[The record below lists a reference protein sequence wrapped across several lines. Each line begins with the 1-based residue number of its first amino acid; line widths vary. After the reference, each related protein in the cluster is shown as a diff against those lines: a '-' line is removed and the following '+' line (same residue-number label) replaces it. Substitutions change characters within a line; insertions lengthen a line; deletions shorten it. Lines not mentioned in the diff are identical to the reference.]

1 MYDRSIQMKNLSQ
14 GYTMKETVEML
25 VDLFDSCFD
34 SDGANDWMIE
44 QIEEKGHACDWN
56 QHKAVHKL
64 YDELK
69 DKLDDVVR
77 IKE

>member
-1 MYDRSIQMKNLSQ
+1 MYDRNIQIRNLSQ
-14 GYTMKETVEML
+14 GYTMKETLEML
-25 VDLFDSCFD
+25 IDLFDICFD

-44 QIEEKGHACDWN
+44 QIEEKGHASDWN
-56 QHKAVHKL
+56 QYKAVHKL

-69 DKLDDVVR
+69 NKLDDVVR